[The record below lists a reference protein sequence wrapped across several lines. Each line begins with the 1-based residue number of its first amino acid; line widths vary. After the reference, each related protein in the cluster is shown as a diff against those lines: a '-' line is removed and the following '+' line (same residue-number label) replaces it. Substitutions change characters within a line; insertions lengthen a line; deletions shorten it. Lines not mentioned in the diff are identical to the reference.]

1 MQRTPLAMCMSSLLI
16 AAGCPGGGSGG
27 GGHGPDGGTVGS
39 TGVPGTSTGTSLEPE
54 TPPATSLDSTG
65 SPVDPCSDDYDGN
78 HELASALAL
87 GIEATEAIETAQA
100 ILGDQQIFGFGNE
113 QGEDRLVVC
122 PDAPDFFS
130 ISPVCAGYLGV
141 DLRRQDEG
149 ALDLYLYSEGTEV
162 TRAVGTWHEF
172 YLKPLHRGVST
183 QTYTIEVRHA
193 SGGAQPYSLE
203 VYLMATAPCS

>member
-1 MQRTPLAMCMSSLLI
+1 M
-16 AAGCPGGGSGG
+16 GSA
-27 GGHGPDGGTVGS
+27 
-39 TGVPGTSTGTSLEPE
+39 GVPATSTGASLGPE

-78 HELASALAL
+78 HDPASALAL
-87 GIEATEAIETAQA
+87 GLEATEAIETAQA

-113 QGEDRLVVC
+113 QGEDRLVAC

-130 ISPVCAGYLGV
+130 ISPICAGYLGV

-149 ALDLYLYSEGTEV
+149 ALDLYLYNAGGTEV
-162 TRAVGTWHEF
+162 ARAVGTWNEF
-172 YLKPLHRGVST
+172 HLKPLHRPVST

-193 SGGAQPYSLE
+193 SGGPQPYSLE
-203 VYLMATAPCS
+203 IYLMAAAPCS